1 MFAHSAPNI
10 KESEIKYSEENGIK
24 ELIIRYPK
32 SNGKLPGWV
41 SFIKMKR
48 YKKYHDLGLSILK
61 KKGFSPDLVHC
72 NVMNPAGII
81 AKYWRRKHK
90 LPYVITEHWTGYL
103 QTDGRYQSS
112 AILKL
117 SLPKIAK
124 RSELILPVS
133 EDLKN
138 ALSTNNLGKKFKVLR
153 NVVNTDKFFP
163 KEKSKDRFL
172 VVADLEDQQKNV
184 SGILEAFKAFNI
196 NYPEIKLS
204 IAGGGPDEVSIKQK
218 AKELGLDKVVTFHG
232 RIPAESLNEILAQSF
247 ASILFSNY
255 ENLPCVIVESFSA
268 GIPFIATNVG
278 GIAEVI
284 NKERGIIINKGNQK
298 ELAEA
303 FELMLKNDFDRGKL
317 RDYAL
322 NNFSYKEI
330 GQQLD
335 KIYRGIIG

>member
-10 KESEIKYSEENGIK
+10 KEPEIKYSEENGIK

-32 SNGKLPGWV
+32 SNEKLPGWV

-61 KKGFSPDLVHC
+61 KKGFNPNLVHC

-153 NVVNTDKFFP
+153 NVVNTDRFFP

-204 IAGGGPDEVSIKQK
+204 IAGGGPDEVYIKQK
-218 AKELGLDKVVTFHG
+218 AKELALDKVVTFHG

-278 GIAEVI
+278 GIAEII

>member
-1 MFAHSAPNI
+1 M
-10 KESEIKYSEENGIK
+10 
-24 ELIIRYPK
+24 
-32 SNGKLPGWV
+32 
-41 SFIKMKR
+41 
-48 YKKYHDLGLSILK
+48 
-61 KKGFSPDLVHC
+61 
-72 NVMNPAGII
+72 
-81 AKYWRRKHK
+81 
-90 LPYVITEHWTGYL
+90 
-103 QTDGRYQSS
+103 
-112 AILKL
+112 
-117 SLPKIAK
+117 
-124 RSELILPVS
+124 
-133 EDLKN
+133 
-138 ALSTNNLGKKFKVLR
+138 
-153 NVVNTDKFFP
+153 
-163 KEKSKDRFL
+163 
-172 VVADLEDQQKNV
+172 
-184 SGILEAFKAFNI
+184 EAFKAFNI

-204 IAGGGPDEVSIKQK
+204 IAGGGPDEVYIKQK
-218 AKELGLDKVVTFHG
+218 AKELALDKVVTFHG

-278 GIAEVI
+278 GIAEII